1 MLQSVVLLFP
11 KAFFWFWGFFLVFFK
26 CKLVLEEESVK
37 VTFRTVKALHNKV
50 NLKLA
55 FKA

>member
-37 VTFRTVKALHNKV
+37 VTFCKVKALHNKV

>member
-37 VTFRTVKALHNKV
+37 VTFRKVKALHNKV